1 MGDREIGR
9 ESRRIGSSAVART
22 RDKQGMIARARATQE
37 IRKSEE
43 APRCRQDGP
52 GGHLLPGPGLAPAVA
67 SEAGPGCL
75 TQAPGSKVGQNT
87 LPGSAHLRD
96 SWGTGQK
103 EKTLAGLGSSNF
115 ISGQSVSYCGA
126 ILGAAGR
133 VGGYL
138 GEGVAGWA
146 GE

>member
-1 MGDREIGR
+1 MPPGR
-9 ESRRIGSSAVART
+9 AGWSLAAWARSR
-22 RDKQGMIARARATQE
+22 
-37 IRKSEE
+37 
-43 APRCRQDGP
+43 P
-52 GGHLLPGPGLAPAVA
+52 GGCQRG
-67 SEAGPGCL
+67 SPGCL

-133 VGGYL
+133 VSGYL

>member
-1 MGDREIGR
+1 M
-9 ESRRIGSSAVART
+9 S
-22 RDKQGMIARARATQE
+22 
-37 IRKSEE
+37 
-43 APRCRQDGP
+43 
-52 GGHLLPGPGLAPAVA
+52 
-67 SEAGPGCL
+67 
-75 TQAPGSKVGQNT
+75 QAPGSKVGQNT

-96 SWGTGQK
+96 SWGTGQM
-103 EKTLAGLGSSNF
+103 EKNSSRAGQFEF

-133 VGGYL
+133 VGGCL